1 MTILV
6 AFTIGMVWWVCAW
19 ALGVKSFDAFMVTA
33 LIVVVGDGPDRG
45 ERAMQDACP
54 APCDGQA
61 RRAPAHGP
69 SYRQTPVG

>member
-33 LIVVVGDGPDRG
+33 LIVVIAAGWYVARPYVQSFLGRG
-45 ERAMQDACP
+45 EQP
-54 APCDGQA
+54 G
-61 RRAPAHGP
+61 
-69 SYRQTPVG
+69 

>member
-33 LIVVVGDGPDRG
+33 LVVVIAAGWYVARPYVQSFLGRG
-45 ERAMQDACP
+45 EQP
-54 APCDGQA
+54 G
-61 RRAPAHGP
+61 
-69 SYRQTPVG
+69 